1 MSWQIL
7 LVVIQIYLSLFLL
20 LWKLQLG
27 KSMATQIDDYISQP
41 PSQLVWL
48 YD

>member
-7 LVVIQIYLSLFLL
+7 LVVIHLSLFPL

-27 KSMATQIDDYISQP
+27 KSMATQIEDYISQP